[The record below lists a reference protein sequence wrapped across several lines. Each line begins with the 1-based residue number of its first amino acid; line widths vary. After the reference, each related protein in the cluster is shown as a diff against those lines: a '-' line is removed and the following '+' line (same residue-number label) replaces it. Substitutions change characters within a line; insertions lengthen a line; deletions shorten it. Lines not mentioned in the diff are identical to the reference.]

1 MFLCFQFKKLLL
13 QMLLLL
19 FSPEYVMDDKPSI
32 TTKSQFQ
39 PSICPLW
46 TGNDSCSCIPVCTA
60 ERRVLTFSTKPSIQD
75 NFESLLQSA
84 TTCNYKV
91 RQFIFL
97 QSARTCYYK
106 VRQLFCYKLRQVLL
120 QRATGI
126 TKCDNFITKCDR
138 YYKVRRL

>member
-1 MFLCFQFKKLLL
+1 MTSLRFLGPTHHFLPRHLPKYHSTHQGKIDKTYKKK
-13 QMLLLL
+13 QG
-19 FSPEYVMDDKPSI
+19 KR
-32 TTKSQFQ
+32 
-39 PSICPLW
+39 
-46 TGNDSCSCIPVCTA
+46 IPVCTA

>member
-1 MFLCFQFKKLLL
+1 MSSYIL
-13 QMLLLL
+13 
-19 FSPEYVMDDKPSI
+19 
-32 TTKSQFQ
+32 
-39 PSICPLW
+39 
-46 TGNDSCSCIPVCTA
+46 TG
-60 ERRVLTFSTKPSIQD
+60 IQE

-106 VRQLFCYKLRQVLL
+106 VRQLFYYKVRQVLL
-120 QRATGI
+120 QSATGI